1 MNDTHLFVEKVMKMW
16 HIMNIKVSNAGSN
29 LNDRNR
35 DVIRDPN
42 DNRFSIPRQDCNI
55 LQENGQQCCGP
66 SSMRVDSG
74 HQ

>member
-1 MNDTHLFVEKVMKMW
+1 MKMW

-42 DNRFSIPRQDCNI
+42 DNRLVSAR
-55 LQENGQQCCGP
+55 LRHP
-66 SSMRVDSG
+66 SRKWTTVLWAIEYEG
-74 HQ
+74 